1 MMRTDKDSLGPVQLP
16 AHALYSAGTARGA
29 TNFAGM
35 GRAIADYPQ
44 DVGALAR
51 LKKAAAL
58 ANAACGGLA
67 GDVAA
72 AIVRACDEIAGGQ
85 HHEAFIIPVAEGSGG
100 TSTNMNF
107 NEVIA
112 NRAGQILG
120 DELGHFVRVH
130 PNDHV
135 NLGQSTNDVVPSTV
149 KLACALA
156 SADLVAAARALAGAF
171 RDRAEANRDV
181 LRVGRTCMHAAQPMT
196 YGQLFDGYAA
206 IIDRSAEA
214 VAAQA
219 RGLTVVPMGGT
230 AIGTGLGTLPDC
242 RDRIAGEMTAVFGFP
257 VTLPADP
264 FDAMQAADGFVRFSA
279 ELKILG
285 EALGKIAAD
294 LVILSS
300 DSGAGIGE
308 IRLPAVQPGSSI
320 MAGKVN
326 PVIPMMVQQAAFLVH
341 GLDATVSVAALHG
354 QMEIN
359 PFEPIIAQALFDSIA
374 AFVAACTAFRL
385 RCIDGLTV
393 DAQRSQ
399 ENLIRSSA
407 ISSVFLHRYGYE
419 RVTGLV
425 KAGQQSGRGLVQEA
439 VAQGLLAEGDI
450 RVLLATAASGTS
462 I

>member
-1 MMRTDKDSLGPVQLP
+1 MRTDKDSLGPVQLP
-16 AHALYSAGTARGA
+16 EQALYSAGTARGA
-29 TNFAGM
+29 ANFAGM
-35 GRAIADYPQ
+35 GRRIADYPHY
-44 DVGALAR
+44 VGALAR

-58 ANAACGGLA
+58 ANAACGGLSA
-67 GDVAA
+67 ETAA
-72 AIVRACDEIAGGQ
+72 AIVRACDEILDGQ
-85 HHEAFIIPVAEGSGG
+85 HHDAFVIPVAEGSGG

-120 DELGHFVRVH
+120 DAPGRFARVH

-135 NLGQSTNDVVPSTV
+135 NLGQSTNDVVPSAV
-149 KLACALA
+149 KLACVLA
-156 SADLVAAARALAGAF
+156 SADLVAAVRALAGAF
-171 RDRAEANRDV
+171 RDRADANREV
-181 LRVGRTCMHAAQPMT
+181 LRVGRTCMQAAQPMT

-206 IIDRSAEA
+206 LIDRSAEA

-230 AIGTGLGTLPDC
+230 AIGTGLGTLPGY
-242 RDRIAGEMTAVFGFP
+242 RDRIAGEMTEVFGFP

-264 FDAMQAADGFVRFSA
+264 FDAMQATDGFVRFSS

-285 EALGKIAAD
+285 EALGKVAAD

-300 DSGAGIGE
+300 DGGAGIGE
-308 IRLPAVQPGSSI
+308 ILLPAVQPGSSI

-359 PFEPIIAQALFDSIA
+359 HFEPIIAHALFDSIA
-374 AFVAACTAFRL
+374 ILGTACTGFRA
-385 RCIDGLTV
+385 RCIEGLHV
-393 DAQRSQ
+393 DAERSH

-439 VAQGLLAEGDI
+439 IAQGVLAEADVRALLAS
-450 RVLLATAASGTS
+450 AAAGTS